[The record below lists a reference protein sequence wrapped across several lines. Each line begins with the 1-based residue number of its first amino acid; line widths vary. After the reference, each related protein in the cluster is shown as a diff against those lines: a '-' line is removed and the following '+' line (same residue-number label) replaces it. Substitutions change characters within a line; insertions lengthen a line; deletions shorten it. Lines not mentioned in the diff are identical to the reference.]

1 MTNYSDDYIK
11 NVMDKF
17 TKVNIVDLPEKNE
30 IFDTLANLIYRG
42 SSNVTKEQVKPLK
55 ITTNKIMYY
64 KNKYAND
71 RTFTLEMQNTW
82 KNPDVYITNNR
93 GEQIKKC
100 GSTEPYVP
108 YENLLHLVSFLKYN
122 VDNLRQNQGN
132 TSTFEIENL
141 HNEIR
146 DLQNRIQEIN
156 NTKNELAN
164 KYEASREEV
173 ANLQIQINGN
183 YNNSELTSQI
193 QSLRNENNELK
204 SQISI
209 LNKNYNTAITELENI
224 VNN

>member
-1 MTNYSDDYIK
+1 M
-11 NVMDKF
+11 
-17 TKVNIVDLPEKNE
+17 
-30 IFDTLANLIYRG
+30 
-42 SSNVTKEQVKPLK
+42 
-55 ITTNKIMYY
+55 
-64 KNKYAND
+64 
-71 RTFTLEMQNTW
+71 
-82 KNPDVYITNNR
+82 
-93 GEQIKKC
+93 
-100 GSTEPYVP
+100 
-108 YENLLHLVSFLKYN
+108 
-122 VDNLRQNQGN
+122 
-132 TSTFEIENL
+132 
-141 HNEIR
+141 
-146 DLQNRIQEIN
+146 QNRIQEIN